1 MDSIKSKL
9 DELLE
14 NNKVVPYSE
23 VVDGGKFYKIKS
35 QSFIFPD
42 GSIQTRE
49 FIDKKRAS
57 VVVPITE
64 DGNILVIV
72 QPIALSEEGSLVEFP
87 AGYWEF
93 NEDGESAGIRE
104 LSEETGYVPNNIIY
118 LGSHYQDP
126 GSIKTKV
133 DTYLATG
140 CKKIQKQN
148 LDNGEYIKYIEIP
161 YDDAV
166 ELLNDGYFLDSN
178 SFIAFS
184 KTINYLEK
192 TYNLDRQVK
201 KH

>member
-23 VVDGGKFYKIKS
+23 VIDGGKFYKIKS

-201 KH
+201 KR